1 MFSLFLW
8 WEAAVRVSKVFLIS
22 KNNQHVFYL
31 KRFLQII
38 RIHNLFCGR
47 YISLVC
53 QLGGLSCCFFFG
65 LHSQVFLLSEPSLT
79 VIRGFI

>member
-31 KRFLQII
+31 KCFLQII
-38 RIHNLFCGR
+38 RMHNLFCGR

-53 QLGGLSCCFFFG
+53 QLGGLSCWGFFWVA
-65 LHSQVFLLSEPSLT
+65 QPSIPT
-79 VIRGFI
+79 FRAFINGD